1 MADSIVYHAGTFR
14 TSRPQET
21 WERVLPML
29 PRFGITRVADITG
42 LDDIGL
48 PVHVAYRPDGLTY
61 AVSIGTG
68 ATPAQSRVSAVMES
82 IEAWHAENLRVPPS
96 ARCSAVSLELDYD
109 VRELSLA
116 VRSPLT
122 ANVVLDWLP
131 GRGLLTGG
139 ETFGPAD
146 LIRLDLTRP
155 VDWAQAMFQVTSNGL
170 AAGNTVADAVLHGL
184 VEVIERDSVASYLA
198 GPPRERRY
206 VDLATCRDPGAR
218 RTFEALRAA
227 DCTVLVCDITGRV
240 GLPCYAAVLWSPDV
254 PVSCGGY
261 GCHVDR
267 GIAIGRAMAEA
278 AQTRLALIAG
288 ARDDIDGDYYRAA
301 APPPEPACLTPLPDE
316 PGWANGSDLTTVIRH
331 CAALVATVTG
341 AEPFAVD
348 ISHPEI
354 GIPTVKVIAPG
365 MRMMNYD
372 TLGLMWSMW

>member
-1 MADSIVYHAGTFR
+1 MADSIVYHAGTYR
-14 TSRPQET
+14 AALPEET
-21 WERVLPML
+21 WERVLPVL

-68 ATPAQSRVSAVMES
+68 TTPAQSRVSAVMES
-82 IEAWHAENLRVPPS
+82 IEAWHAENLRVPVS
-96 ARCSAVSLELDYD
+96 ARCGAVALGLDYD

-116 VRSPLT
+116 PRSPLSAHT
-122 ANVVLDWLP
+122 VLDWVA
-131 GRGLLTGG
+131 GQGLLTGRD
-139 ETFGPAD
+139 TFAPAD
-146 LIRLDLTRP
+146 LIRLDLTPP
-155 VDWAQAMFQVTSNGL
+155 VDWAQALFQVTSNGL
-170 AAGNTVADAVLHGL
+170 ATGNTIADAVLHGL

-198 GPPRERRY
+198 QPQRERRY
-206 VDLATCRDPGAR
+206 VDPAACRHPAAR

-227 DCTVLVCDITGRV
+227 DCTVLVCDIAGRV
-240 GLPCYAAVLWSPDV
+240 GLPCYAAVVWSPDV

-288 ARDDIDGDYYRAA
+288 ARDDIDGDCYRPVAR
-301 APPPEPACLTPLPDE
+301 PPEPPRLAPLPDE
-316 PGWANGSDLTTVIRH
+316 PGWAGGSDLDTVIRH
-331 CAALVATVTG
+331 CATLVATVTG
-341 AEPFAVD
+341 AEPFTVQ
-348 ISHPEI
+348 ISHPDI

-365 MRMMNYD
+365 LRMMRYE
-372 TLGLMWSMW
+372 TLGMMWS

>member
-14 TSRPQET
+14 TSIPEDT

-29 PRFGITRVADITG
+29 PRFGITRVADITR

-68 ATPAQSRVSAVMES
+68 ATQAQSRVSAVMES
-82 IEAWHAENLRVPPS
+82 IEAWHAENLLVPGHP
-96 ARCSAVSLELDYD
+96 RCPALSLELDYD

-116 VRSPLT
+116 PRSPLT

-139 ETFGPAD
+139 GTFGPAD
-146 LIRLDLTRP
+146 LIRLDLTVG
-155 VDWAQAMFQVTSNGL
+155 VDWAQALFQVTSNGL
-170 AAGNTVADAVLHGL
+170 AAGNTMADAVLHGL

-198 GPPRERRY
+198 GPPRERHY
-206 VDLATCRDPGAR
+206 VDLATCRDPRAQ
-218 RTFEALRAA
+218 RTYAALRAA

-240 GLPCYAAVLWSPDV
+240 GLPCYAAVIWSPDV

-288 ARDDIDGDYYRAA
+288 ARDDIDGDCYLE
-301 APPPEPACLTPLPDE
+301 APPPAEPARLEPLPDQ
-316 PGWANGSDLTTVIRH
+316 PGWVGGGDIDAVIRH
-331 CAALVATVTG
+331 CAALVSTVTG

-348 ISHPEI
+348 LSHPDI

-365 MRMMNYD
+365 MRMMTYD
-372 TLGLMWSMW
+372 TLGMMW

>member
-1 MADSIVYHAGTFR
+1 MADSIVYHAGTYR
-14 TSRPQET
+14 TALPEET
-21 WERVLPML
+21 WGHVLPML

-68 ATPAQSRVSAVMES
+68 TTPAQSRVSAVMES
-82 IEAWHAENLRVPPS
+82 IEAWHAENLRVPVS
-96 ARCSAVSLELDYD
+96 ARCGAMALGIDYD

-116 VRSPLT
+116 PRSPLT
-122 ANVVLDWLP
+122 EHVVLDWVA
-131 GRGLLTGG
+131 GQGLLTGRD
-139 ETFGPAD
+139 TFAPAD
-146 LIRLDLTRP
+146 LIRLDLTPP
-155 VDWAQAMFQVTSNGL
+155 VDWAQALFQVTSNGL
-170 AAGNTVADAVLHGL
+170 ATGNTVADAVLHGL

-198 GPPRERRY
+198 QPRRERGY
-206 VDLATCRDPGAR
+206 VDPATCRHPAAR

-227 DCTVLVCDITGRV
+227 DCTVLVCDIAGRV
-240 GLPCYAAVLWSPDV
+240 GLPCYAAVVWSPDV

-288 ARDDIDGDYYRAA
+288 ARDDIDGDCYRAVA
-301 APPPEPACLTPLPDE
+301 RPAEPSCLAPLPDE
-316 PGWANGSDLTTVIRH
+316 PGWADGSDLDTVIRH

-341 AEPFAVD
+341 AEPFAVQ
-348 ISHPEI
+348 ISHPDI

-365 MRMMNYD
+365 LRMMHYE
-372 TLGLMWSMW
+372 TLGMMWS